1 VDWNVN
7 PRLAMK
13 IASPWI
19 GMRPFLSAGSIPGQK
34 LCKPNYQLTGTT
46 PDDLVR
52 LVLESAKKA
61 V

>member
-1 VDWNVN
+1 
-7 PRLAMK
+7 
-13 IASPWI
+13 
-19 GMRPFLSAGSIPGQK
+19 MRPSLSAGSIPGQK

-52 LVLESAKKA
+52 LVPESAKKA

>member
-1 VDWNVN
+1 MEGGLKGVPLEEGPIREKVQ
-7 PRLAMK
+7 A
-13 IASPWI
+13 IY
-19 GMRPFLSAGSIPGQK
+19 G
-34 LCKPNYQLTGTT
+34 KPNYQLTGTT